1 MATNSFKSTVPTHKR
16 VAVSVAAVPAPVKL
30 IPSAIE
36 VQGTIAYPCL
46 STPDPKA
53 GDKYTCLLL
62 IDSPQDQEAL
72 LELVGATS
80 EQTFRSA
87 ELPAGA
93 HNPLRESNEKNHAGE
108 FAIKHP
114 AFRVPG
120 GMVIRAK
127 TGFVPECV
135 WGPNETPIGA
145 EEITGGDTVVVQIS
159 AYGYAN
165 QSQGVAL
172 SLGRVWLI
180 EKGQTKIERGTGAGV
195 NVKRIDRSRLRFHDG
210 LAGEAA

>member
-1 MATNSFKSTVPTHKR
+1 MK
-16 VAVSVAAVPAPVKL
+16 
-30 IPSAIE
+30 
-36 VQGTIAYPCL
+36 
-46 STPDPKA
+46 
-53 GDKYTCLLL
+53 
-62 IDSPQDQEAL
+62 
-72 LELVGATS
+72 
-80 EQTFRSA
+80 
-87 ELPAGA
+87 
-93 HNPLRESNEKNHAGE
+93 KNHAGE
-108 FAIKHP
+108 FAFKHP

-180 EKGQTKIERGTGAGV
+180 EKGQTRIERGTGAGV